1 MIKTVL
7 WRLLLAIPQLLG
19 MLTLV
24 FALSQWLP
32 GDPVTLMLGD
42 QATQEDQQSLRAAL
56 HLDLPLFWNGEARPS
71 AQAPAWHKHF
81 SPVLETRYGWFW
93 RDLFSG
99 SLRSYRSQ
107 RPVVEVLGERYP
119 ATLELGGLALLLA
132 LGLGIPLG
140 TLCAQKPGG
149 MLDRLALS
157 ISLVGVS
164 LPSFWLGPLLMML
177 FAIELGWLPLS
188 GREQPQSVILP
199 ALTLALGMAALLLRL
214 SRASVLEVL
223 GEDFVRT
230 ARAKGLSGRGV
241 LFRHALRASLIPL
254 ITVVGLQAGGLLSG
268 SVITEEIFGWPGL
281 GRELLNAVRGRDFPM
296 LQGCAMLLACTWVV
310 IHLLTELI
318 QATLDPR
325 IRLE

>member
-1 MIKTVL
+1 MIKTIAL
-7 WRLLLAIPQLLG
+7 KLLLAVPQLLG
-19 MLTLV
+19 VLTLV

-32 GDPVTLMLGD
+32 GDPVSLMLGD
-42 QATQEDQQSLRAAL
+42 QATLEEQESLRKSL
-56 HLDLPLFWNGEARPS
+56 HLDLPMFWNAGAISDHLGYPNLL
-71 AQAPAWHKHF
+71 AP
-81 SPVLETRYGWFW
+81 LRETRYGWFW
-93 RDLFSG
+93 QALLSG
-99 SLRSYRSQ
+99 ELRSYRSQ
-107 RPVVEVLGERYP
+107 RPVLEVLGERYP
-119 ATLELGGLALLLA
+119 ATLELGLLALLLA
-132 LGLGIPLG
+132 VALGVPLG
-140 TLCAQKPGG
+140 TLCAQKPGSK
-149 MLDRLALS
+149 LDRLALS
-157 ISLVGVS
+157 VSLVGVS

-188 GREQPQSVILP
+188 GRTSWNSVILP

-214 SRASVLEVL
+214 TRASVLEQL

-230 ARAKGLSGRGV
+230 ARAKGLSGRAV

-254 ITVVGLQAGGLLSG
+254 VTVVGLQAGGLLSG

-281 GRELLNAVRGRDFPM
+281 GRELLNAVRTRDFPM
-296 LQGCAMLLACTWVV
+296 LQGCAMLLASTWVV